1 LSGTQKKVAEE
12 KVAEKERSARPG
24 WLRRLLDSVFTE
36 QIYPETSRQRSR
48 NAFDALILHLHP
60 PTVPARTLRF
70 SLTWGLGGMALVLV
84 TLMVLTGILLLFAYE
99 PLPGAAYESIERLQS
114 EVPFGSLVRA
124 IHHWSANLL
133 VVAAFLH
140 LLRVFFTGAFTGPRR
155 FNWVIGLGLFL
166 FVLASNL
173 TGYLLPWDQR
183 AFWAVTICTSMLG
196 YIPLAGPWLQE
207 LLRGGA
213 EVGPAALRN
222 FTVLHTTFLPLGLIA
237 LLPFHFWRIRKAG
250 GLVVPRAPDEVLE
263 KKGGY
268 VTTIPHLVMREGV
281 TALVLIA
288 AVFLFSALVNAPLG
302 APANPGMSPNPAKAP
317 WYFLGL
323 QELLMH
329 FDPLFAVFV
338 IPLVLTAALLL
349 LPYLGLS
356 EEAAGVWFI
365 SAKGRLIA
373 RHATTA
379 AFIVTPL
386 LIGIDSVVT
395 GLGGRALPPWVSGG
409 LLPFVLL
416 TGALCAW
423 YLAMRVKGG
432 ASKNEAVQGVFVFLV
447 VGLAVLTATGLW
459 FRGEG
464 MALRLPW

>member
-1 LSGTQKKVAEE
+1 MEK
-12 KVAEKERSARPG
+12 KVAEKERPSRPG
-24 WLRRLLDSVFTE
+24 WWRRLLDSVFTE
-36 QIYPETSRQRSR
+36 EVYPETSRQRPR
-48 NAFDALILHLHP
+48 NLFDALILHLHP

-84 TLMVLTGILLLFAYE
+84 ALLGLTGILLLFAYE
-99 PLPGAAYESIERLQS
+99 PFPGAAYESIKRLQS
-114 EVPFGSLVRA
+114 EVPFGPLVRA
-124 IHHWSANLL
+124 VHHWSANLL
-133 VVAAFLH
+133 VVAAILH

-155 FNWVIGLGLFL
+155 FNWVIGLGLFF

-207 LLRGGA
+207 LLRGGT
-213 EVGPAALRN
+213 EVGPAALLN
-222 FTVLHTTFLPLGLIA
+222 FYVLHTTFLPLGLLL

-250 GLVVPRAPDEVLE
+250 GLVVPKAPGEVLE
-263 KKGGY
+263 KKDGY
-268 VTTIPHLVMREGV
+268 VTTIPHLVVREGV

-288 AVFLFSALVNAPLG
+288 AVFLFSALVSAPLG

-329 FDPLFAVFV
+329 FHPLFAVFV
-338 IPLVLTAALLL
+338 IPLALAAALLL

-356 EEAAGVWFI
+356 EAAAGVWFV
-365 SAKGRLIA
+365 SAKGRRIG
-373 RHATTA
+373 RHATVA
-379 AFIVTPL
+379 ALLLTPL
-386 LIGIDSVVT
+386 LIGIDSAVT
-395 GLGGRALPPWVSGG
+395 GQALPSWVSGG
-409 LLPFVLL
+409 LAPFALL
-416 TGALCAW
+416 AGFLGAW

-432 ASKNEAVQGVFVFLV
+432 ASKSEAVQGVFVFLLV
-447 VGLAVLTATGLW
+447 AFVVLTATGLW

-464 MALRLPW
+464 MALRWPW

>member
-1 LSGTQKKVAEE
+1 
-12 KVAEKERSARPG
+12 VAEKERTSRPG
-24 WLRRLLDSVFTE
+24 WWRRLLDSVFTE
-36 QIYPETSRQRSR
+36 EIYPRTSRRRPR
-48 NAFDALILHLHP
+48 NPFDALILHLHP

-84 TLMVLTGILLLFAYE
+84 ALLGLTGILLLFAYD
-99 PLPGAAYESIERLQS
+99 PSPGGAYESIERLQS
-114 EVPFGSLVRA
+114 EVPFGPLVRA
-124 IHHWSANLL
+124 VHHWSANFL
-133 VVAAFLH
+133 VVIAFLH
-140 LLRVFFTGAFTGPRR
+140 LLRVFFTGAFTGPRQ
-155 FNWVIGLGLFL
+155 FNWVIGLGLFF

-183 AFWAVTICTSMLG
+183 AFWAVTICTSMLA
-196 YIPLAGPWLQE
+196 YIPLAGPWLRE

-213 EVGPAALRN
+213 EVGPAALLN
-222 FTVLHTTFLPLGLIA
+222 FYVLHTTFLPLGLLA

-268 VTTIPHLVMREGV
+268 VTTIPHLVVREGV

-288 AVFLFSALVNAPLG
+288 AVFLFSALVSAPLG

-329 FDPLFAVFV
+329 FDPLFAVLV
-338 IPLVLTAALLL
+338 IPLTLTAALIL

-356 EEAAGVWFI
+356 EAAAGVWFI
-365 SAKGRLIA
+365 SAKGRKIA
-373 RHATTA
+373 RHAATA
-379 AFIVTPL
+379 ALIVTPL
-386 LIGIDSVVT
+386 LIGIDSGMA
-395 GLGGRALPPWVSGG
+395 GLGGQTLPSWVSGG
-409 LLPFVLL
+409 LLPFALL
-416 TGALCAW
+416 TGFLGAW

-432 ASKNEAVQGVFVFLV
+432 AAKSEAVQGVFVFLV
-447 VGLAVLTATGLW
+447 VAFVVLTATGLW

-464 MALRLPW
+464 MALGWPL